1 MKTITRS
8 TEVIMKKLIITLLSL
23 TLLATAFAG
32 CTQNFDPYAN
42 NNQQT
47 TTAATEETKPQE
59 TTAPEEE
66 FEDTYG
72 GMVSYMEDKGYL
84 VNDDKSK
91 TEMNADIIGAE
102 KGHRFVK
109 GTASVELYYFNPE
122 KLNDTAKETINSVKK
137 NGYFTVY
144 GENIEA
150 TLSKNEKYLMVYFD
164 TAIKGDE
171 ENEASKTKAKAIE
184 DFKKF

>member
-1 MKTITRS
+1 
-8 TEVIMKKLIITLLSL
+8 MKKFIITLLSL

-32 CTQNFDPYAN
+32 CTQSFDPYASG
-42 NNQQT
+42 NQQT
-47 TTAATEETKPQE
+47 ATTTATEETKPQE

-66 FEDTYG
+66 FKDTYG

-84 VNDDKSK
+84 ENKKDAK

-109 GTASVELYYFNPE
+109 GTASIELYYFNPE
-122 KLNDTAKETINSVKK
+122 KLNDTAKATINSVKE

-164 TAIKGDE
+164 SAIKEGE
-171 ENEASKTKAKAIE
+171 ENEASQTKAKAIE
-184 DFKKF
+184 DFKEF